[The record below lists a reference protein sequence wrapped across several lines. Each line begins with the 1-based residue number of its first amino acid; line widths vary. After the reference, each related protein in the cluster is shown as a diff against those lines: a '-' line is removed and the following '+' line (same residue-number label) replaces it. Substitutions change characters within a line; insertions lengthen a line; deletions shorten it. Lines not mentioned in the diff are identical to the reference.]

1 MPTHGQS
8 IVDEIEAA
16 IHAGSTEK
24 RLDTARRVTDLFL
37 ASAGSFSSEQ
47 VEVFDNVLERLIKT
61 IELRS
66 IADIS
71 ARMALAEI
79 SAQLA
84 PIAQAPPSV
93 IGHLARHDEIAIA
106 GPVLRESPRLSEE
119 DLVEIAATKGE
130 QHLLAVSGRWWLKE
144 VVTDALLARHY
155 PSVSH
160 RIVSNPGARVSAAG
174 FAIIV
179 MQAEADDELAVEA
192 GIRMDLPSTLRRQLL
207 SRATE
212 AVRTRLLSRAPP
224 HLFEEIRSAI
234 AAAAASAD
242 REMSKVRDF
251 AAARRFVATLAQSG
265 ELDEATLFGFA
276 RQKRYEETVAALA
289 ELSKSSIEVIRPLMQ
304 SLRDDGLLVACKA
317 AELNWDTAAA
327 ILECRYS
334 TGSLGATEL
343 AKAKIQFAATR
354 IEDARRLLAF
364 WKVRSTPAPSRVN

>member
-1 MPTHGQS
+1 M
-8 IVDEIEAA
+8 
-16 IHAGSTEK
+16 
-24 RLDTARRVTDLFL
+24 
-37 ASAGSFSSEQ
+37 SSEQ
-47 VEVFDNVLERLIKT
+47 VELFDNVLERLIKT
-61 IELRS
+61 IEQRS
-66 IADIS
+66 IADIT

-106 GPVLRESPRLSEE
+106 GPVLRKSARLSEA
-119 DLVEIAATKGE
+119 DLIEIAETKGE

-144 VVTDALLARHY
+144 VVTDALLARRY
-155 PSVSH
+155 PGVSR
-160 RIVSNPGARVSAAG
+160 RIVSNPGARVSEAG

-179 MQAEADDELAVEA
+179 AQAESDTELAVEA
-192 GIRMDLPSTLRRQLL
+192 GIRMDLPSALRRQLL

-212 AVRTRLLSRAPP
+212 AVRKRLLSRAPP

-242 REMSKVRDF
+242 REMSKVRDL
-251 AAARRFVATLAQSG
+251 AAARRFVAMLAQAG

-289 ELSKSSIEVIRPLMQ
+289 ELSKSSLEVIRPLMQ

-317 AELNWDTAAA
+317 ADINWDTTAA
-327 ILECRYS
+327 IWS
-334 TGSLGATEL
+334 A
-343 AKAKIQFAATR
+343 AIQRDRRAPPNWPKPKLSSREQGLKTR
-354 IEDARRLLAF
+354 SACSPSGRCVRR
-364 WKVRSTPAPSRVN
+364 RRPRG